1 MSLGSSE
8 MACTRS
14 LAFQIACIW
23 EATARKPGNVHRFV
37 DFDDCSYADFL
48 LSAAAAAPVWDRA
61 PQEGIGR
68 TVLAA
73 IEATRRVVN
82 TNTNLGICLMIAPLA
97 CVPDGIPLRTGVR
110 TVLDTTTVSDSQ
122 QVFQAIRRAQP
133 TGLGSAP
140 DQDVANEPTQNL
152 RDIMRLA
159 AERDSVARHYAEGFH
174 DLFEDLLPTLL
185 AGPSLESPIIRAHLE
200 LIARGDSLI
209 ARKCG
214 QSIADEAAQR
224 AAQVLADGGTGPT
237 LAAFD
242 AWLRADG
249 HRRNPGTSAD
259 IIAAGLFVLLREGR
273 LDPVSVS
280 W

>member
-1 MSLGSSE
+1 MGCS
-8 MACTRS
+8 RS

-23 EATARKPGNVHRFV
+23 EATARKPGNVHRFA

-61 PQEGIGR
+61 PQEGVGA

-73 IEATRRVVN
+73 IEATRRVSR

-97 CVPDGIPLRTGVR
+97 CVPDGVPLRTGVR
-110 TVLDTTTVSDSQ
+110 IVLDATTLRDSQ
-122 QVFQAIRRAQP
+122 RVFQAIRRAQP
-133 TGLGSAP
+133 SGLGSAR
-140 DQDVANEPTQNL
+140 DQDVANEPTESL
-152 RDIMRLA
+152 RDIMCLA
-159 AERDSVARHYAEGFH
+159 AERDRVARHYAEGYH
-174 DLFEDLLPTLL
+174 DLFEDLLATLL
-185 AGPSLESPIIRAHLE
+185 REPSLEAAIIRAHLE
-200 LIARGDSLI
+200 LIARGDTLI

-214 QSIADEAAQR
+214 QGLADEAAQR
-224 AAQVLADGGTGPT
+224 ASQVLAKGVPGDA
-237 LAAFD
+237 LAEFD

-273 LDPVSVS
+273 LEPGSIS